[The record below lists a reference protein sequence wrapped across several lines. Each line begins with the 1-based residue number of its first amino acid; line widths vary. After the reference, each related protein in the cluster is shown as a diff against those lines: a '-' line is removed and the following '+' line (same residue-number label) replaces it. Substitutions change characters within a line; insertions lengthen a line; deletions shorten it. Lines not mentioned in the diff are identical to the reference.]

1 MVNDINAEEEYILTS
16 FMQQEVRS
24 LEQAYSTY
32 AKPTNYKGIHVNT
45 WHNSWTPG
53 TQGTANL
60 AKRVTWL
67 DEQGTSFSRS
77 SIKAAATELG
87 YDLKQVKNVA
97 KLGNMLDTDKYGKVT
112 VLIEGVDKL
121 NVPMDKRYGTSVN
134 TIVDTSDLLPKHY
147 YLYDVDMNQLPLG
160 PLSLYEPLMKLWDYL
175 LIMVVLIYGVITC
188 I

>member
-1 MVNDINAEEEYILTS
+1 
-16 FMQQEVRS
+16 
-24 LEQAYSTY
+24 
-32 AKPTNYKGIHVNT
+32 
-45 WHNSWTPG
+45 
-53 TQGTANL
+53 
-60 AKRVTWL
+60 
-67 DEQGTSFSRS
+67 
-77 SIKAAATELG
+77 
-87 YDLKQVKNVA
+87 
-97 KLGNMLDTDKYGKVT
+97 MLDTDKYGKVT
-112 VLIEGVDKL
+112 VLIEGVDKV